1 MKMDRPY
8 VGHRT
13 DDGASGLLALTQRI
27 ADLLDSHAFNW
38 IRDRLE
44 A

>member
-1 MKMDRPY
+1 MKIDRPS
-8 VGHRT
+8 VGYRT
-13 DDGASGLLALTQRI
+13 DAAPSGLLALTQRI